1 MENAIKNSSKL
12 NFCETAAEPPLSRR
26 MVCLPAAESCLSA
39 AESCLPAAESC
50 LSADEWFA
58 SRQLNH
64 ASRQLNHVS
73 RSLNHASRP
82 LNGLS
87 PGAALSVCAAC
98 GIGFPFRRLSVFP
111 GSSYDVIISIGG
123 HAVNNGVEN
132 RKRRKAY

>member
-12 NFCETAAEPPLSRR
+12 NFCETAAR
-26 MVCLPAAESCLSA
+26 AAFRA
-39 AESCLPAAESC
+39 
-50 LSADEWFA
+50 
-58 SRQLNH
+58 
-64 ASRQLNHVS
+64 
-73 RSLNHASRP
+73 

-87 PGAALSVCAAC
+87 PGAALSVCVAC

>member
-1 MENAIKNSSKL
+1 MENAIKKSSKL

-26 MVCLPAAESCLSA
+26 MVCL
-39 AESCLPAAESC
+39 
-50 LSADEWFA
+50 SADEWFA
-58 SRQLNH
+58 TQ
-64 ASRQLNHVS
+64 
-73 RSLNHASRP
+73 P

-87 PGAALSVCAAC
+87 PDADLSVCAAC

-111 GSSYDVIISIGG
+111 GASYDVIISIGG

>member
-26 MVCLPAAESCLSA
+26 MVCLPAAERSA
-39 AESCLPAAESC
+39 
-50 LSADEWFA
+50 
-58 SRQLNH
+58 
-64 ASRQLNHVS
+64 
-73 RSLNHASRP
+73 
-82 LNGLS
+82 
-87 PGAALSVCAAC
+87 
-98 GIGFPFRRLSVFP
+98 FRRLSVFP

>member
-1 MENAIKNSSKL
+1 MENAIKKSSKL
-12 NFCETAAEPPLSRR
+12 NFCKTAVEPPLSRR
-26 MVCLPAAESCLSA
+26 MVCLPAAERSA
-39 AESCLPAAESC
+39 F
-50 LSADEWFA
+50 SADEWFA
-58 SRQLNH
+58 SQ
-64 ASRQLNHVS
+64 
-73 RSLNHASRP
+73 P

-111 GSSYDVIISIGG
+111 GSFYDVIISIGG